1 MKNLTLLKI
10 NHNMNPI
17 NSENLQDLKTTCQKM
32 ISLIDENVDGALM
45 FSQLQMLGENIR
57 DFVKNPIVEQS
68 GIVTNPDSVS

>member
-1 MKNLTLLKI
+1 
-10 NHNMNPI
+10 MNPI
-17 NSENLQDLKTTCQKM
+17 NSENLQNLKETCQKM

>member
-1 MKNLTLLKI
+1 
-10 NHNMNPI
+10 MNPI
-17 NSENLQDLKTTCQKM
+17 NSENLQSLKETCQKM

-68 GIVTNPDSVS
+68 GIVTKPDSIS

>member
-1 MKNLTLLKI
+1 MKNLTLLKKKTD
-10 NHNMNPI
+10 MNPI

>member
-1 MKNLTLLKI
+1 MKKKTD
-10 NHNMNPI
+10 MNPI